1 MKKLTYLLAF
11 FVLYGTQE
19 ISAQKTKDVKLPQQA
34 VLYTDA
40 EIDQLLLKLTD
51 EEKVALIIGRGMD
64 NVGNLGVID
73 GRVPGAGGQTHN
85 VDRLGIPD
93 IIVCDG
99 PSGIRINPTREGIS
113 RTFYTTA
120 FPSETVLGSTWSKEL
135 AREIGK
141 ALGTEAKEY
150 GIDVLLAPGVN
161 IHRNP
166 LGGRNF
172 EYLSEDPVL
181 AGVMAMNLIN
191 AVQELGI
198 GTSLKHYAANNAE
211 RNRLFSNSLVSE
223 RALRELYLR
232 PFEIAVRG
240 AQPWTIMTSYNKLN
254 NVYTSERRD
263 LNYQLLREEWG
274 FKGLVMTDW
283 YSGFSSVEIIR
294 AGNESN
300 DVSAQIRSGNDM
312 IMPGSKI
319 QLEAALKDVKS
330 GKLSKKDLDFA
341 VKNAL
346 RLVAKSPTPLKYA
359 YSDNPDLKAH
369 AAVSRKIAAEGTV
382 MLKNAN
388 ALPLAATTRIATFG
402 VGSYHLVVGGTGSSE
417 VTTSYNVPVYKGLQN
432 ASFTLY
438 KPLLEKYVGYVQEE
452 EKKDIARRAK
462 LNKLAPLGV
471 IGQLNLTD
479 AELAMAA
486 ANTDVAILTF
496 GRNSAEEQ
504 DLNVETEYN
513 LTKEEESML
522 TRISNAFRKE
532 GKKVIVVLN
541 VGSVMNT
548 SWSDKADAILV
559 TWFAGA
565 EGGNA
570 LADIVSGKVNPSAK
584 TTATFP
590 KAYADVPSV
599 DSFFAS
605 ESSDYRDIRYTEG
618 IYVGY
623 RYYDTF
629 NVETA
634 YPFGFGLSYTTFDYT
649 GLTLNKQE
657 FKDDIKV
664 SVKVTNTGKVAGK
677 EAVQLYVSAP
687 KGTIDKPVKVLVDF
701 GKTKLLEPGQSEVL
715 HLTIGAKEI
724 ASFHTDKSQWI
735 ADAGTYKVLV
745 GKSSQDI
752 VLQAAFTMKKPLLV
766 EQVKPAFVEKLDFK
780 DLTSS
785 K

>member
-1 MKKLTYLLAF
+1 MKNLTYLLAF
-11 FVLYGTQE
+11 LLLCGMQE
-19 ISAQKTKDVKLPQQA
+19 SIAQKKSQPESSKQVL
-34 VLYTDA
+34 LYTDA

-51 EEKVALIIGRGMD
+51 EEKISLLIGRGMD

-73 GRVPGAGGQTHN
+73 GRVPGAGGQTHD
-85 VDRLGIPD
+85 VERLGIPD

-99 PSGIRINPTREGIS
+99 PSGIRINPLREGTTK
-113 RTFYTTA
+113 TFYTTA
-120 FPSETVLGSTWSKEL
+120 FPSETVLGSTWNKEL
-135 AREIGK
+135 AQEIGR

-172 EYLSEDPVL
+172 EYFSEDPVL

-283 YSGFSSVEIIR
+283 YSGFSSVEVIR
-294 AGNESN
+294 AGNQSN
-300 DVSAQIRSGNDM
+300 DVSAQIRSGNDL

-319 QLEAALKDVKS
+319 QLEAALEDVKT

-341 VKNAL
+341 VRNVL
-346 RLVAKSPTPLKYA
+346 RLVAKSPTPLKYV

-388 ALPLAATTRIATFG
+388 ALPLASTMRIGTFG

-417 VTTSYNVPVYKGLQN
+417 VTTSYDVPIHEGLQY
-432 ASFTLY
+432 AGFKLY
-438 KPLLEKYVGYVQEE
+438 QPLLDKYVAYVEE
-452 EKKDIARRAK
+452 EEVKDIERRSK

-471 IGQLNLTD
+471 IAQLNISD
-479 AELAMAA
+479 EELAQAA

-513 LTKEEESML
+513 LTKEEEQLL
-522 TRISNAFRKE
+522 TRISNAYRKLN
-532 GKKVIVVLN
+532 KKVIVVLN

-548 SWSDKADAILV
+548 SWSDKVDAILV

-590 KAYADVPSV
+590 KSYNDVPSV

-605 ESSDYRDIRYTEG
+605 ASSDYRDIRYTEG

-629 NVETA
+629 NIETA
-634 YPFGFGLSYTTFDYT
+634 YPFGFGLSYTTFDYSD
-649 GLTLNKQE
+649 LKMDKKE
-657 FKDDIKV
+657 FAENIQV

-687 KGTIDKPVKVLVDF
+687 KGSIDKPVKVLVDF
-701 GKTKLLEPGQSEVL
+701 GKTKLLEPGESEVL

-745 GKSSQDI
+745 GKSSRDI
-752 VLQAAFTMKKPLLV
+752 VLESAFSVKKPLMV

-780 DLTSS
+780 DLISN